1 MQLNDFNIFTVNTFD
16 EFKDLEQKLFS
27 TELTSKTDVTIICLE
42 NKTFY
47 YYTSVV
53 DLGEWR
59 LVTDGERSF
68 T

>member
-27 TELTSKTDVTIICLE
+27 TELTSKTDITIVCLE

-53 DLGEWR
+53 DLGKWR

-68 T
+68 S